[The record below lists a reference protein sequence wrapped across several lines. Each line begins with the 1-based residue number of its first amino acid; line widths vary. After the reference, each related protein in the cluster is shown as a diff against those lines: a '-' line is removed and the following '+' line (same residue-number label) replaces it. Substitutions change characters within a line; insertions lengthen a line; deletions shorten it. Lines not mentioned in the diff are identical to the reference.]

1 MSNYSGADWL
11 TDLIGAENISPF
23 GTTVANILGDV
34 FLGIYHMNT
43 GALRTADWKSD
54 TWISVTNYGGLSTFD
69 TDQLTRLVVLCHD
82 RLVRLEVNPAA
93 SQYIRL
99 CFSPR
104 KSRDGTRYERHPTLE
119 DAAAGIRADYQDQQ
133 QEHANG

>member
-69 TDQLTRLVVLCHD
+69 TDQPVFRTESGPHGTDSCGFGTETRRC
-82 RLVRLEVNPAA
+82 P
-93 SQYIRL
+93 SQIRL
-99 CFSPR
+99 PR
-104 KSRDGTRYERHPTLE
+104 PWRQ
-119 DAAAGIRADYQDQQ
+119 QDLDLP
-133 QEHANG
+133 GGLKR